1 MHLKYIN
8 RNNQKKN
15 AAVVKEFVPAGADW
29 GHSRKWI
36 DYA

>member
-8 RNNQKKN
+8 RNNQKN